1 MLAGTRLTLF
11 HLVALLLVVAVG
23 SNYALFFDRLG
34 QREAEAAPR
43 TLASLLLAN
52 LTTVA
57 SFGALSLSSIPV
69 LAAIGGTVAVG
80 AFLTLVFAAAASR
93 HGIIRA

>member
-1 MLAGTRLTLF
+1 MLLI
-11 HLVALLLVVAVG
+11 VAVG

-34 QREAEAAPR
+34 QREPEAAPR

-52 LTTVA
+52 LTAVA

-69 LAAIGGTVAVG
+69 LAAIGGTVALG
-80 AFLTLVFAAAASR
+80 AFLTLVFAAASSR
-93 HGIIRA
+93 HGIIPA